1 MGALCQSLC
10 SPLKKSDFG
19 ASKGAGLSATEL
31 QVVSTKNRLMKSWQK
46 LSNERMKAALFNL
59 DSPWN
64 LSAASENIH
73 KVYEVVNFL
82 EAGSVG
88 KISKARLASDP
99 KMYFAIKS
107 IKKSPYSDKPLKL
120 FKAEA
125 DLLKEVDHP
134 NIVRFYECYQDAQYY
149 HMTLELFEGPN
160 LVSVVEKAADLSES
174 IIKRLFYQALLAIN
188 YLHLA
193 GVVHRD
199 IKLDNFVLS
208 SKNYRECRLVL
219 IDFGYSKRIS
229 QGSLQ
234 TQLGTPWYIAP
245 EILEPIKPY
254 TEACD
259 VWSLGV
265 VLYMML
271 LAEPP
276 FKGRNNAGIFK
287 QILGKTIDYSDNK
300 FSLLSPDCLRLLQQM
315 LIKDPDR
322 RISLQHA
329 LMSPWFHQPII
340 ELHKNWDQR
349 ALKRTVKK
357 LLSVK
362 AQPAFKREVLKI
374 MVKLFSDS
382 LEVREATECFYC
394 CDYMANGVITAMEL
408 EHMFE
413 QAHVSHSFEQ
423 INRVINSV
431 FLKRENVITYTE
443 FVAATVKYSFFFEN
457 HERLKTTFRRFDI
470 DDSGFITEKN
480 IRDCFQRFGYA
491 LSEQQVKKFVQEFD
505 ADKDQV
511 VSFPDFCQ
519 SMKS

>member
-1 MGALCQSLC
+1 MKQS
-10 SPLKKSDFG
+10 DD
-19 ASKGAGLSATEL
+19 
-31 QVVSTKNRLMKSWQK
+31 K
-46 LSNERMKAALFNL
+46 LKAALFNL

-73 KVYEVVNFL
+73 KVYEVINFL
-82 EAGSVG
+82 EAGSLG
-88 KISKARLASDP
+88 KVSKARLSSDP
-99 KMYFAIKS
+99 KMHFAIKS
-107 IKKSPYSDKPLKL
+107 IKKTPNSDKSLKF

-125 DLLKEVDHP
+125 DLLKEADHP
-134 NIVRFYECYQDAQYY
+134 NIVRFYECYQDSQYY
-149 HMTLELFEGPN
+149 HMVLELFDGPN
-160 LVSVVEKAADLSES
+160 LVSVVEKAADLTELMV
-174 IIKRLFYQALLAIN
+174 KRLFYQALLAIN

-208 SKNYRECRLVL
+208 SKNLRDCRLVL

-229 QGSLQ
+229 QGALQ

-245 EILEPIKPY
+245 EILEPTKPY
-254 TEACD
+254 TDACD

-287 QILGKTIDYSDNK
+287 QILGKSIDYSDNK

-315 LIKDPDR
+315 LVKDPDR

-382 LEVREATECFYC
+382 PEVRDATE
-394 CDYMANGVITAMEL
+394 
-408 EHMFE
+408 
-413 QAHVSHSFEQ
+413 SF
-423 INRVINSV
+423 R
-431 FLKRENVITYTE
+431 
-443 FVAATVKYSFFFEN
+443 
-457 HERLKTTFRRFDI
+457 
-470 DDSGFITEKN
+470 
-480 IRDCFQRFGYA
+480 
-491 LSEQQVKKFVQEFD
+491 
-505 ADKDQV
+505 ADQ
-511 VSFPDFCQ
+511 
-519 SMKS
+519 